1 MTSSPTFHYIVLR
14 GEFDMTT
21 EEEKKFSKQLLGKTV
36 VSKTGKR
43 FGEVGDI
50 IFETRSGELIHLVLA
65 NPTSYTE
72 KLELEKDK
80 TGSILIP
87 FSAVIAIGDF
97 MVVAEEDII

>member
-1 MTSSPTFHYIVLR
+1 MF
-14 GEFDMTT
+14 MA
-21 EEEKKFSKQLLGKTV
+21 EEDKKFSKQLIGKTV

-50 IFETRSGELIHLVLA
+50 VFETGSGELIHMVLK

-72 KLELEKDK
+72 RLELERSKE
-80 TGSILIP
+80 GELLIP

-97 MVVAEEDII
+97 MVVAEEDIV

>member
-1 MTSSPTFHYIVLR
+1 MA
-14 GEFDMTT
+14 T